1 MTKDRLLDLIW
12 PKVFV
17 AEINLSVNI
26 SALRKLLRRS
36 RGRQTFIETVPTR
49 GYRFV
54 APVEVRSGT
63 ATLFLRTGSA
73 RSDKR
78 SQAGEDARRA
88 CLQGRYHWNRR
99 TVEGLD
105 RAIQHYWR
113 SLAFD
118 AKFAPA
124 HAGLADAHA
133 AKGYLS
139 YVAPAEAFPA
149 AARHAAMALDL
160 DDTLAE
166 PHASLGYVKL
176 YHAWDWDGAETGV
189 SSRHRS
195 RPFECSRPSMAG
207 DFLLATGRANE
218 ALDEIRRAHAGEPL
232 SRAINTDVGFIHYYS
247 GRYDEAIKQLDAVL
261 EMDPEFPAAHLWRG
275 RSLQEL
281 GQHDAAIA
289 AFQRVDDQLKGWP
302 VSIAARGHAQA
313 ACGRTSAAHE
323 TIAELRQLA
332 TRTFVTSYGIAL
344 VYAGLD
350 ETDAAFSWLD
360 RAFEERSHW
369 LVWLR
374 LDPRWG
380 SMRTEP
386 RFLELISRLN
396 HRGTGCLPANDV
408 SLRRC
413 GLRLRSMGIFLVQ
426 IFSITAALNRFISA
440 SVAAASGRPPK
451 STSIAVT
458 PISFS
463 ARKSAMMSAS
473 LPENSRRSPSVA
485 LGGTAAP

>member
-1 MTKDRLLDLIW
+1 MSTVANEIFEFGDFTLDPADRLLLLRGRPLRLTPKTFDLLVVLVRHRGNLMTKDRLLDLVW

-26 SALRKLLRRS
+26 STLRKLLKRS
-36 RGRQTFIETVPTR
+36 RGRQNFIETVPTC

-54 APVEVRSGT
+54 APVKITSGM
-63 ATLFLRTGSA
+63 ATLFLRTGTA
-73 RSDKR
+73 RSGKR
-78 SQAGEDARRA
+78 SPASDDAQRA

-99 TVEGLD
+99 TAEGLD

-139 YVAPAEAFPA
+139 YVAPSDAFPA
-149 AARHAAMALDL
+149 AAHHAAMALDL
-160 DDTLAE
+160 DDTLTE

-176 YHAWDWDGAETGV
+176 YHAWDWDGAE
-189 SSRHRS
+189 REFRS
-195 RPFECSRPSMAG
+195 AVALDPSNAVAHQWLAT
-207 DFLLATGRANE
+207 FLLAAGRADE
-218 ALDEIRRAHAGEPL
+218 ALDEIRQAHAGEPL
-232 SRAINTDVGFIHYYS
+232 SRAINTDVGFIHYYA
-247 GRYDEAIKQLDAVL
+247 GRHDEAIKQLDAVL

-275 RSLQEL
+275 RALQEL

-302 VSIAARGHAQA
+302 VSIAARGHTQA
-313 ACGRTSAAHE
+313 VCGRTAAARE

-350 ETDAAFSWLD
+350 ETDAAFSWLE

-380 SMRTEP
+380 RMRTEP
-386 RFLELISRLN
+386 RFLELVSRLN
-396 HRGTGCLPANDV
+396 HPGTECALT
-408 SLRRC
+408 SL
-413 GLRLRSMGIFLVQ
+413 
-426 IFSITAALNRFISA
+426 
-440 SVAAASGRPPK
+440 
-451 STSIAVT
+451 
-458 PISFS
+458 
-463 ARKSAMMSAS
+463 
-473 LPENSRRSPSVA
+473 
-485 LGGTAAP
+485 

>member
-1 MTKDRLLDLIW
+1 MAAPAGEIFEFGEFTLDPTDRLLLLRGQPLRLTPKTFDLLVALVRHRGSLMTKDRLLDMIW

-26 SALRKLLRRS
+26 STLRKLLMRS
-36 RGRQTFIETVPTR
+36 RGRPTFIETVPTH

-54 APVEVRSGT
+54 APVKIRSGT
-63 ATLFLRTGSA
+63 ATLFVRT
-73 RSDKR
+73 RSRRAAKR
-78 SQAGEDARRA
+78 LPPDEDARRA

-99 TVEGLD
+99 TAEGLD

-118 AKFAPA
+118 ANFAPA

-139 YVAPAEAFPA
+139 YVAPADAFPA
-149 AARHAAMALDL
+149 AARHAAMALEL
-160 DDTLAE
+160 DDKLAE

-176 YHAWDWDGAETGV
+176 YHGWDWDGAE
-189 SSRHRS
+189 REFRRAIDLDRS
-195 RPFECSRPSMAG
+195 NAAAHQWLAT
-207 DFLLATGRANE
+207 FLLAAGRADE
-218 ALDEIRRAHAGEPL
+218 ALDEIRWAHAGDPL

-261 EMDPEFPAAHLWRG
+261 EMDPEFPPAHLWRG

-289 AFQRVDDQLKGWP
+289 AFQRVDEQLQGWP

-313 ACGRTSAAHE
+313 LCGRTAAAHE

-332 TRTFVTSYGIAL
+332 TRTFVTAYGIAL
-344 VYAGLD
+344 VYAGLG
-350 ETDAAFSWLD
+350 ETDAAFAWLD

-380 SMRTEP
+380 NMRTHA
-386 RFLELISRLN
+386 RFLKLVSRLN
-396 HRGTGCLPANDV
+396 YPSRGV
-408 SLRRC
+408 SA
-413 GLRLRSMGIFLVQ
+413 IQ
-426 IFSITAALNRFISA
+426 
-440 SVAAASGRPPK
+440 
-451 STSIAVT
+451 
-458 PISFS
+458 
-463 ARKSAMMSAS
+463 
-473 LPENSRRSPSVA
+473 
-485 LGGTAAP
+485 

>member
-1 MTKDRLLDLIW
+1 MAAPAGEIFEFGEFTLDPTDRLLLLRGQPLRLTPKTFDLLVALVRHRGSLMTKDRLLDMIW

-26 SALRKLLRRS
+26 STLRKLLMRS
-36 RGRQTFIETVPTR
+36 RGRPTFIETVPTH

-54 APVEVRSGT
+54 APVKIRSGT
-63 ATLFLRTGSA
+63 ATLFLRTGSP
-73 RSDKR
+73 RSGKR
-78 SQAGEDARRA
+78 LPPDEDARRA

-99 TVEGLD
+99 TAEGLD

-118 AKFAPA
+118 ANFAPA

-139 YVAPAEAFPA
+139 YVAPADAFPA
-149 AARHAAMALDL
+149 AARHAAMALEL
-160 DDTLAE
+160 DDKLAE

-176 YHAWDWDGAETGV
+176 YHGWDWDGAE
-189 SSRHRS
+189 REFRRAIDLDRS
-195 RPFECSRPSMAG
+195 NAAAHQWLAT
-207 DFLLATGRANE
+207 FLLAAGRADE
-218 ALDEIRRAHAGEPL
+218 ALDEIRWAHAGDPL

-261 EMDPEFPAAHLWRG
+261 EMDPEFPPAHLWKG

-289 AFQRVDDQLKGWP
+289 AFQRVDEQLQGWP
-302 VSIAARGHAQA
+302 VSVAARGHVQA
-313 ACGRTSAAHE
+313 LCGRTAAAHE

-332 TRTFVTSYGIAL
+332 TRTFVTAYGIAL
-344 VYAGLD
+344 VYAGLG
-350 ETDAAFSWLD
+350 ETDAAFAWLD

-380 SMRTEP
+380 TIRTHA
-386 RFLELISRLN
+386 RFLELVSRLN
-396 HRGTGCLPANDV
+396 YPSRGV
-408 SLRRC
+408 SA
-413 GLRLRSMGIFLVQ
+413 IQ
-426 IFSITAALNRFISA
+426 
-440 SVAAASGRPPK
+440 
-451 STSIAVT
+451 
-458 PISFS
+458 
-463 ARKSAMMSAS
+463 
-473 LPENSRRSPSVA
+473 
-485 LGGTAAP
+485 